1 MGDQFGSA
9 GTPDQTVSSGE
20 LLSRIGQHFCARLA
34 GLAFD
39 HGPVARP
46 RQDGIRGK
54 DAKSAP
60 VGALSIEDQVVT
72 FLANLFFLPTR
83 RIRYFLVA
91 GDIKTVKVD
100 FSFN

>member
-1 MGDQFGSA
+1 MRKFKEDAIQQKMQNSKRREKRG
-9 GTPDQTVSSGE
+9 
-20 LLSRIGQHFCARLA
+20 RIDINAWSLEE
-34 GLAFD
+34 
-39 HGPVARP
+39 
-46 RQDGIRGK
+46 

-91 GDIKTVKVD
+91 GDIKTVKVGD
-100 FSFN
+100 FSFH